1 MVAGGSYPTPASL
14 LQMATYL
21 AVEQQRDYRL
31 SESPKA
37 SVARMKAEVCL
48 TSVQIASCISTAASI
63 SDGML
68 ERVRHGVV

>member
-1 MVAGGSYPTPASL
+1 MVAGGSYPTPTSL
-14 LQMATYL
+14 LQMAKYL
-21 AVEQQRDYRL
+21 AVEQQRDYGH

-37 SVARMKAEVCL
+37 SVARTKAEICL
-48 TSVQIASCISTAASI
+48 TSVEIASCVSTAASI